1 LISADQTIAFVDLIF
16 KSAGDRK
23 ELYRVV
29 LKKAI
34 LDNLDNLRL
43 LETGQLIPAQDPV
56 INQVMELLDNSNNG
70 LISEKELKEAV
81 KKVTKDH
88 NLPLDAR

>member
-1 LISADQTIAFVDLIF
+1 MISADQTKAFVDLIF

-88 NLPLDAR
+88 NLSLDAR

>member
-1 LISADQTIAFVDLIF
+1 MISADQTKAFVDLIF

-56 INQVMELLDNSNNG
+56 INKVMELLDNSNNG

-88 NLPLDAR
+88 NLLLDAR

>member
-1 LISADQTIAFVDLIF
+1 LISADQTKAFVDLIF

>member
-1 LISADQTIAFVDLIF
+1 LISADQTKAFVDLIF

-34 LDNLDNLRL
+34 LDNLDNLSL

-56 INQVMELLDNSNNG
+56 INKVMELLDNSNNG

-88 NLPLDAR
+88 NLQLDAR

>member
-1 LISADQTIAFVDLIF
+1 LISADQTKAFVDLIF

-56 INQVMELLDNSNNG
+56 INKVMELLDNSNNG